1 MKTEKYI
8 NYRDTMDNS
17 LNIYK
22 SKVEKLRDNL
32 IAKMVSNN
40 HETIREALKSLYE
53 YLDSIPTENDQKS
66 INQAL
71 HCYKTFSNNI
81 DNKIRIVTDKLYRQ
95 IKKRFAEHVR
105 IETKNPKQISFE
117 EWSDKNKLS
126 EIQFNNVLKNLST
139 LQITSG
145 CSNCCRRCNEWS
157 LPFPRKHFTYEAIK
171 IFLNNL
177 SKVNNRNFS
186 LYSASDP
193 LDWESFDKDISDIN
207 DLLNN
212 MGFSSEFGILTKV
225 PGGKSEVFK
234 RLLKKNA
241 DIGIS
246 ITSKNRSK
254 IETLSKE
261 IGMDLFHQHDLDE
274 LTIEAGLDEDFTTIK
289 PSITDSYGI
298 EVTTDGIFQ
307 ILPTFT
313 SALSPTGQAR
323 ISVTT
328 NTSLFIIQ
336 KTGRAALPVQYFKP
350 LTLESVDGEK
360 ITLSYLLEPQIENI
374 LLDQSNENVD
384 SPGMMNLKEYF
395 KTFEFSAVKKRN
407 ELLPTVIEDF
417 KIRYMDGSEE
427 FNRYKK
433 SYLKTCD
440 IEKVRDLRVNAFIFF
455 LIEIKK
461 YLSENHDSK
470 SIVAHLRRSDI
481 ERNEKISENLT
492 KKNLIEVIK
501 ECDIQIFDLF
511 QILLLKL
518 VQEPK
523 APEIE
528 SFLRTRDVIYS
539 PFEDQFIITAI
550 SINQ

>member
-1 MKTEKYI
+1 
-8 NYRDTMDNS
+8 MDHS

-32 IAKMVSNN
+32 IAKMVSNDHGN
-40 HETIREALKSLYE
+40 IRETLKDLCE
-53 YLDSIPTENDQKS
+53 ILETIPTENDQKA

-71 HCYKTFSNNI
+71 HCYKTFSDNI
-81 DNKIRIVTDKLYRQ
+81 SRKIRIVTDKLYKQ
-95 IKKRFAEHVR
+95 IKKKFAELVR

-117 EWSDKNKLS
+117 EWSDINRLS
-126 EIQFNNVLKNLST
+126 EKQFNIVLKNLST

-145 CSNCCRRCNEWS
+145 CSNCCRRCNEWA

-177 SKVNNRNFS
+177 SKIKNRNFS

-207 DLLNN
+207 ELFNN

-246 ITSKNRSK
+246 ITSKNTSK

-261 IGMDLFHQHDLDE
+261 IGIDLFYQHDLDE

-323 ISVTT
+323 IPVNTD
-328 NTSLFIIQ
+328 TSLFITQ

-350 LTLESVDGEK
+350 LTLESIDGEK

-374 LLDQSNENVD
+374 LLDQSLENVD

-395 KTFEFSAVKKRN
+395 KTFELSAVKKRN

-417 KIRYMDGSEE
+417 KNRYMDGSEE
-427 FNRYKK
+427 FNRYRK

-440 IEKVRDLRVNAFIFF
+440 IAKVRDFRVNAFIFF
-455 LIEIKK
+455 LKAIKK
-461 YLSENHDSK
+461 YLSGNKDSK
-470 SIVAHLRRSDI
+470 SIIVHLRRNDI
-481 ERNEKISENLT
+481 ERNEANYVDLT

-518 VQEPK
+518 VQNPK
-523 APEIE
+523 APEIV
-528 SFLRTRDVIYS
+528 SFLRTRDVVYN
-539 PFEDQFIITAI
+539 PLEDHFFEDG
-550 SINQ
+550 NL